1 MKKQVTFWIEE
12 NTRKQFSKLYNSSMS
27 KFFRNCITLALQD
40 KTFFHD
46 VYFMN
51 IFGINVFLKIFL
63 NKNFIIYLLIIIFHI
78 IYILLKVL

>member
-12 NTRKQFSKLYNSSMS
+12 NTRKQFSKLYNYSMS

-51 IFGINVFLKIFL
+51 DFREETESDIKRQDSIF
-63 NKNFIIYLLIIIFHI
+63 
-78 IYILLKVL
+78 

>member
-27 KFFRNCITLALQD
+27 KFFRNCIILALQD
-40 KTFFHD
+40 KNFFHD

-51 IFGINVFLKIFL
+51 DFREKTESDIKRQDSIF
-63 NKNFIIYLLIIIFHI
+63 
-78 IYILLKVL
+78 

>member
-27 KFFRNCITLALQD
+27 KFFRNCIVLALQD
-40 KTFFHD
+40 KNFFHD

-51 IFGINVFLKIFL
+51 DFREKTESDIKRQDSIF
-63 NKNFIIYLLIIIFHI
+63 
-78 IYILLKVL
+78 

>member
-12 NTRKQFSKLYNSSMS
+12 DTRKEFSRLYNTSMS
-27 KFFRNCITLALQD
+27 KFFRNCIMLALQD

-51 IFGINVFLKIFL
+51 DFREKTEDDIKRQDSIF
-63 NKNFIIYLLIIIFHI
+63 
-78 IYILLKVL
+78 

>member
-27 KFFRNCITLALQD
+27 KFFRNCIILALQD
-40 KTFFHD
+40 KNFFHD

-51 IFGINVFLKIFL
+51 DFREKDNDIKIQDSIF
-63 NKNFIIYLLIIIFHI
+63 
-78 IYILLKVL
+78 